1 MSTNSGIRFVTT
13 VRSINSIRSRVL
25 TRRHE
30 LGLTQTELAK
40 RAGVSRKWI
49 STFESG
55 SSRAELELVIR
66 LIDTLGLDLVIVDR
80 TPPIEVTPKKTVN
93 TKDFVEKSKLIQIDL
108 QEILG
113 NKSGR

>member
-1 MSTNSGIRFVTT
+1 MSPNSGIRFSKN
-13 VRSINSIRSRVL
+13 VRSINSIRTRVL

-49 STFESG
+49 STFENG

-66 LIDTLGLDLVIVDR
+66 LIDTLGLDLVIIDR
-80 TPPIEVTPKKTVN
+80 TPPKGVTPLKMVDA
-93 TKDFVEKSKLIQIDL
+93 KDLVEQWKVMEIDL
-108 QEILG
+108 KKILG
-113 NKSGR
+113 KQK

>member
-1 MSTNSGIRFVTT
+1 MGPSSGIRFVKT

-40 RAGVSRKWI
+40 QAGVSRKWI
-49 STFESG
+49 STFEKG

-80 TPPIEVTPKKTVN
+80 TPPTEVTPKKNVDANDLVDTR
-93 TKDFVEKSKLIQIDL
+93 KLIQIDL
-108 QEILG
+108 KELLG
-113 NKSGR
+113 KQK